1 MITLAAQAAL
11 AANEQVIRVLRLVGA
26 RDAYIAR
33 DVDKAVAVWHSDET
47 LDIMYTSLFREA
59 LTYMIED
66 PRSISMC
73 THLLFI
79 AKNIE
84 RIGDHVTNIAE
95 TIYFL
100 VHGDR
105 MRETRPKGSGEVETM
120 NMSFSPDTI
129 GDAKE

>member
-1 MITLAAQAAL
+1 MAQQMVK
-11 AANEQVIRVLRLVGA
+11 EVL
-26 RDAYIAR
+26 DAYIAR

-47 LDIMYTSLFREA
+47 LDNMYTSLFREA

-79 AKNIE
+79 ATNIE
-84 RIGDHVTNIAE
+84 RIGDHVTTIAE

-105 MRETRPKGSGEVETM
+105 MRETRPKGSGDVDTM
-120 NMSFSPDTI
+120 NMTFSRSEQE
-129 GDAKE
+129 DAKE

>member
-1 MITLAAQAAL
+1 MAQQMVK
-11 AANEQVIRVLRLVGA
+11 EVLY
-26 RDAYIAR
+26 AYIAR
-33 DVDKAVAVWHSDET
+33 DVDKAVNVWHSDET
-47 LDIMYTSLFREA
+47 LDNIYTSLFREA

-100 VHGDR
+100 VHGDL
-105 MRETRPKGSGEVETM
+105 MRETRPKGSSDVETL
-120 NMSFSPDTI
+120 NMSFTRDNK
-129 GDAKE
+129 GDAKV

>member
-1 MITLAAQAAL
+1 MSRMAQQMVK
-11 AANEQVIRVLRLVGA
+11 EVL
-26 RDAYIAR
+26 DAYIAR

-47 LDIMYTSLFREA
+47 LDNMYTSLFREA

-84 RIGDHVTNIAE
+84 RIGDHVTNI
-95 TIYFL
+95 
-100 VHGDR
+100 
-105 MRETRPKGSGEVETM
+105 RETRPKGSGDVDTM
-120 NMSFSPDTI
+120 NMTFSRSEQE
-129 GDAKE
+129 DAKE